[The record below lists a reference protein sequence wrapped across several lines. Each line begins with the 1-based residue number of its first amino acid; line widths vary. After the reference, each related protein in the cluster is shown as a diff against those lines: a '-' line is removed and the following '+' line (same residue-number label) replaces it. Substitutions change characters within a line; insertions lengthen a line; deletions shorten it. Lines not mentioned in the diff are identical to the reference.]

1 MSELTDKRDLLIEL
15 GTEELPPKALKK
27 LIQAFE
33 AGIKQGLEKAELSF
47 SAIRSYAAPRR
58 MAVVVD
64 GLAIRQ
70 QDRVVE
76 RRGPAI
82 AAAFDD
88 EGNPTKALQG
98 FARSCGATVDDL
110 EKLET
115 DKGTWLA
122 YKQEQKGAETASLL
136 VDILQQSLNDLPIPK
151 RMRWGTLPGEFVRPI
166 HWLVLLFGDDVIPAD
181 ILGVSSGRD
190 SRGHR
195 FHHPAK
201 IRIDSAQSY
210 APQLQTEGHVVVDMA
225 ARRAAIHGQVLELA
239 TQLGG
244 QAVLNEDLLDEVTG
258 LVEWPVALSG
268 SFDKRFLELP
278 AEALISSMEEHQ
290 KYFAVRDQAGELLPY
305 FITICNIES
314 RDPAQ
319 VIAGNERVILPRLS
333 DAAFFWATDR
343 KRPLADR
350 QAQLKTIVFQNKLG
364 TVFDK
369 SARVAKLAAVIASEI
384 GGDAA
389 LAERAALLAKC
400 DLVTEMVGEFPD
412 LQGIMGRYYAR
423 LDGEHNEVAEALDEQ
438 YLPRFSGDKL
448 PQTKTGQAVSLAE
461 KLDTLVGLFGIGQ
474 PPTGVKDPF
483 ALRRAALGAL
493 RVVIENQLDVDL
505 VSLLEQAQQGFDVSL
520 TEQDVT
526 TLVMRYLFERLRGYA
541 SDQGFKTDVF
551 ESVLA
556 VQPSRPLDF
565 MARLYAVAEFR
576 QLEQAEALAAGNKR
590 IGNILRKN
598 DAEGNVAKID
608 TALLVE
614 PAEQALAD
622 KLHAVSSAIAPLLI
636 QADYAGVLNI
646 LADMRDTVD
655 DFFEQVMVM
664 ADDLAVRDNRLALLN
679 QTRALFLGVAD
690 ISCLQE

>member
-1 MSELTDKRDLLIEL
+1 MNDITEQRDLLIEL
-15 GTEELPPKALKK
+15 GSEELPPKSLKK

-33 AGIKQGLEKAELSF
+33 TGIKQGLEKAGLSF
-47 SAIRSYAAPRR
+47 STIRSYAAPRR
-58 MAVVVD
+58 MAVVVE
-64 GLAIRQ
+64 GLDVRQ

-82 AAAFDD
+82 SAAFDD
-88 EGNPTKALQG
+88 DGKPTKALQG

-122 YKQEQKGAETASLL
+122 FKQQKKGAETASLI
-136 VDILQQSLNDLPIPK
+136 VAILQQSLNDLPIPK
-151 RMRWGTLPGEFVRPI
+151 RMRWADLPGEFVRPV
-166 HWLVLLFGDDVIPAD
+166 HWLVFLFGDEVIPAD
-181 ILGVSSGRD
+181 ILGVSSGRE

-195 FHHPAK
+195 FHHPAF
-201 IRIDSAQSY
+201 IRIDTAQSY
-210 APQLQTEGHVVVDMA
+210 ASQLETQGHVVVDMVV
-225 ARRAAIHGQVLELA
+225 RRAAIHHQVLELA

-244 QAVLNEDLLDEVTG
+244 EAVLNEDLLDEVTG

-290 KYFAVRDQAGELLPY
+290 KYFAVRDKTGALLPY

-333 DAAFFWATDR
+333 DAAFFWDTDR

-350 QAQLKTIVFQNKLG
+350 QQQLKTIVFQNKLG

-369 SARVAKLAAVIASEI
+369 SARVAKLAAIIAAEI

-412 LQGIMGRYYAR
+412 LQGIMGRYYAH
-423 LDGEHNEVAEALDEQ
+423 LDGEHTEVAEALDEQ
-438 YLPRFSGDKL
+438 YLPRFSGDIL
-448 PQTKTGQAVSLAE
+448 PKTKTGQAVSLAE

-493 RVVIENQLDVDL
+493 RVVIENKLDVDL
-505 VSLLEQAQQGFDVSL
+505 VMLLEQAQQGFECRL

-526 TLVMRYLFERLRGYA
+526 VQVMRYLFDRLRGYA

-556 VQPSRPLDF
+556 VQPGRPLDF
-565 MARLYAVAEFR
+565 MARLAAVAQFR

-598 DAEGNVAKID
+598 DADVTMASINP
-608 TALLVE
+608 ALLVE
-614 PAEQALAD
+614 PAEQALAA
-622 KLHAVSSAIAPLLI
+622 KLQAVTTTIQPLLTE
-636 QADYAGVLNI
+636 ADYAGVLNT

-655 DFFEQVMVM
+655 GFFDQVMVM
-664 ADDLAVRDNRLALLN
+664 ADDVAVRNNRLALLN